1 MNDIETK
8 NAKIESTMLGME
20 DHGILTCFLTVVYD
34 KSCHQGFGGYTLDRF
49 DKAMDRRI
57 GTAYGMEF
65 ISRIMQ
71 TIGVEKWEDLKG
83 KYCRIRGNS
92 VKIYEIG
99 HITDDVWFSPDEIKR
114 LAE

>member
-1 MNDIETK
+1 MNNIETK
-8 NAKIESTMLGME
+8 NARIESTMLGTE
-20 DHGILTCFLTVVYD
+20 DHGILTCYLTVAYD
-34 KSCHQGFGGYTLDRF
+34 KCLRQGFGGYALDRF
-49 DKAMDRRI
+49 DKTRDCRI

-65 ISRIMQ
+65 VSRIMQ

-92 VKIYEIG
+92 VKIYAIG
-99 HITDDVWFSPDEIKR
+99 HITDDVWFSPDDIKY